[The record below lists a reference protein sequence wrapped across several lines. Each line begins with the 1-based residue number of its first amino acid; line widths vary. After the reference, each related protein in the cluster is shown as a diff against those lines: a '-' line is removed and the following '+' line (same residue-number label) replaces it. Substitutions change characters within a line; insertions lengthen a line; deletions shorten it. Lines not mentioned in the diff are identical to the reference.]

1 MISENKAERVGGAR
15 RPRSLSSTV
24 PRGSL
29 ALCLAVSGSLACSFQ
44 DAMKDQ
50 QNFAVY
56 SQSPGQVVDAL
67 TSILVLRDELAAD
80 VAPQLG
86 TNLLTAFQ
94 QRDEAQLTSQSI
106 SLGTTELQNL
116 IPEEFRRFVSDAGG
130 RYVLSITL
138 VPAADGG
145 LRVSVT
151 PTIIATV
158 GGGEGP
164 LGGRPLPSNGT
175 LESSVLQAMSER
187 LGR

>member
-1 MISENKAERVGGAR
+1 MISENEAERVSGAR
-15 RPRSLSSTV
+15 RPSSLSSTV
-24 PRGSL
+24 SRGCL

-94 QRDEAQLTSQSI
+94 QRDEAQLSSQSI
-106 SLGTTELQNL
+106 SLSTTELQNL